1 MDAIAAQYPEH
12 HSSYTVLY
20 LVYKTKVTEWQAIP
34 FRKTYLQRA
43 QWIKNV
49 MTDVEHIQGYDRNSF
64 WPMHGENCVRFFREC
79 DYYGTCNMSDRILF
93 GELDKIPVATDTR
106 SDGKPVE
113 YVFDLHVL
121 DLLEAQLEKE
131 PEVHSE
137 VHSKE

>member
-1 MDAIAAQYPEH
+1 
-12 HSSYTVLY
+12 
-20 LVYKTKVTEWQAIP
+20 
-34 FRKTYLQRA
+34 
-43 QWIKNV
+43 

-93 GELDKIPVATDTR
+93 GEIEKIPVATDAR
-106 SDGKPVE
+106 GDGKPVE

-131 PEVHSE
+131 PE
-137 VHSKE
+137 KEIANAS